1 MTTTRSPVFRW
12 GVYVGLCLPRRI
24 AATPEARR
32 PSTWSVASTTN
43 HSLFRSAACAVHVFC
58 LLIGSSVNHFH
69 QRQPPGGSR
78 AGRPM
83 AFPRPKDFSHPCR
96 RPLSAAI
103 LGERAGNAAHHAAQ
117 EALRDQ
123 LHLDEVASPPDSCR
137 AHLAHPCI
145 SRLGGRAEGGPV
157 VLADQCPSRA
167 RHRVDVQRTTDMPAA
182 PPLESRSCRAVEV
195 SVSVPPAARGVASV
209 EVVGH

>member
-43 HSLFRSAACAVHVFC
+43 HSLFRSAAFAVHVFC

-69 QRQPPGGSR
+69 QRQPTGGSP

-83 AFPRPKDFSHPCR
+83 AGPPPK
-96 RPLSAAI
+96 
-103 LGERAGNAAHHAAQ
+103 GN
-117 EALRDQ
+117 
-123 LHLDEVASPPDSCR
+123 SPPS
-137 AHLAHPCI
+137 
-145 SRLGGRAEGGPV
+145 
-157 VLADQCPSRA
+157 
-167 RHRVDVQRTTDMPAA
+167 
-182 PPLESRSCRAVEV
+182 
-195 SVSVPPAARGVASV
+195 PPARSPAQPPPPPARPR
-209 EVVGH
+209 HHT